1 MLIHVIDIQGK
12 IAYSPASYPAYAM
25 LPHLRRA
32 VALGKKSQRL
42 RDEETQRLT
51 SLLTRIG
58 RTREPAVTA
67 QERQK
72 TRDRAEALRKY
83 MREQEA

>member
-1 MLIHVIDIQGK
+1 M
-12 IAYSPASYPAYAM
+12 
-25 LPHLRRA
+25 
-32 VALGKKSQRL
+32 GKKSQRL